1 MRRVAVLALAVLL
14 LEAVPAGPA
23 QAAASGAAPRPC
35 PRRLLVLSAF
45 PGEID
50 LLLNQA
56 TVEEEVTVE
65 NRRFFVGRLRG
76 HGVVLALTGIGLVNA
91 HETAT
96 AAFAHFRCSK
106 SAPAIRGVIFSGV
119 SGGRTAIGDVTVP
132 SRWKVKDT
140 NDPWLP
146 VDRGMLAVAKV
157 VQRSGV
163 ALDDAT
169 PVGDAACVGVDPGL
183 VRTVSIEAPRVLVGG
198 DGVSADPF
206 GGRRFPCIPGGGD
219 VFGCEPCRAPPVA
232 PDLVRFLTGAAP
244 FIDPEFFLAFFESPP
259 PADSDYAAEDMETA
273 AVARVAARNRTP
285 FIAFRALSDG
295 DGDPLMLPGFPVQFF
310 FYRQIAADNAAAV
323 TLEFL
328 ESWATRCRRAPR
340 TRGCR

>member
-1 MRRVAVLALAVLL
+1 MRRLAVLALAVLL
-14 LEAVPAGPA
+14 LEVVPAGPA
-23 QAAASGAAPRPC
+23 HAAFGAAAPRPC

-50 LLLNQA
+50 GLLNQT
-56 TVEEEVTVE
+56 TVEETVTVDD
-65 NRRFFVGRLRG
+65 RRFFVGRLRG

-96 AAFAHFRCSK
+96 VAFARFRCS
-106 SAPAIRGVIFSGV
+106 SSRSGIRGVVFSGV

-132 SRWKVKDT
+132 RRWKVKDT
-140 NDPWLP
+140 RDPWLP
-146 VDRGMLAVAKV
+146 VDPGMLAVAKA
-157 VQRSGV
+157 VQRAG
-163 ALDDAT
+163 AGLDAAT
-169 PVGDAACVGVDPGL
+169 PVGDAACVGLDPGL
-183 VRTVSIEAPRVLVGG
+183 VRTVSVEPPRIIVGG

-206 GGRRFPCIPGGGD
+206 GGRRFPCFPAGGD

-232 PDLVRFLTGAAP
+232 PDVARFLTGMAP
-244 FIDPEFFLAFFESPP
+244 FADPEFFLSFFESPP

-273 AVARVAARNRTP
+273 AVARVAARNKTP

-310 FYRQIAADNAAAV
+310 YYRQLAADNAAMV